1 MYAYG
6 ATTEAFRE
14 SEVLWWVLLDDY
26 LADFWKKN
34 SPEGCM
40 GSGLSTGSQ
49 QHFWLPEGLIV
60 CELGNHGGLR
70 GVMVGPVE
78 GPCTVSKKNRTLLT
92 PWRPPLWPGSRIC
105 PRRRI
110 RFFNE
115 PLAPPSY
122 YFFWKPAKES
132 STGPTKTLRTPW
144 RPTCGPGIYIVHFDY
159 SPPLFWDSFFPP
171 INKQGEFI
179 AQKDVF
185 LRPFPPF

>member
-1 MYAYG
+1 MVPPRRPSGSLKCYG
-6 ATTEAFRE
+6 GSCWMIISPIFE
-14 SEVLWWVLLDDY
+14 
-26 LADFWKKN
+26 KKN

-122 YFFWKPAKES
+122 YFFES
-132 STGPTKTLRTPW
+132 LRRNHQQDP
-144 RPTCGPGIYIVHFDY
+144 PKHLGLPEGLHVAQGYILCILII
-159 SPPLFWDSFFPP
+159 PPPFFEIHFFP
-171 INKQGEFI
+171 
-179 AQKDVF
+179 
-185 LRPFPPF
+185 R